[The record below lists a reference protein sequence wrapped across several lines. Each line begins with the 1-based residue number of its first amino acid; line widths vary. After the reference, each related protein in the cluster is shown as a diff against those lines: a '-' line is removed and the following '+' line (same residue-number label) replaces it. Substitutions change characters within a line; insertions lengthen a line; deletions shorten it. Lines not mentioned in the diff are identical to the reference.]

1 MFLIMTFYDNLS
13 FLIRAK
19 NRKAVFLAL
28 EEPKTPTQLSKELDI
43 NIGFISNILIEL
55 KERELIICLSP
66 NEKRHRF
73 YQISK
78 ESLKLLKTIKKETS
92 T

>member
-1 MFLIMTFYDNLS
+1 MFLIMTFYDDLS
-13 FLIRAK
+13 FVIRAK

-28 EEPKTPTQLSKELDI
+28 GEPKTPTQLAKELDI

-55 KERELIICLSP
+55 KERELIVCLSP

-78 ESLKLLKTIKKETS
+78 SARKLLEKVNEMD
-92 T
+92 